1 MYDLIVIGAGPAGY
15 IAAERAGHMGRKVLL
30 IEKEHLGGVCTNYGC
45 IPTKSLLNAAKHF
58 VYGKESAQF
67 GVHFDNPSFNFSE
80 AMAWKNETVDTLRK
94 GIAFLM
100 KQGKVEVV
108 NGEAEFTGNGNG
120 AGPKTVKVNNESYE
134 GENLLIATG
143 STAFVPPIPGA
154 DGKNVVT
161 NREILGLDK
170 LPGKL
175 AVIGG
180 GVIGVEFASFFS
192 SVGVEVHVIEM
203 MDEICPMMDAEAAV
217 LLRKKMSS
225 VDFQLGAR
233 VTEVTGKGVKF
244 EKNGSESFIE
254 ADLVLMSVGRRPITA
269 GLEALGLDINR
280 QGVVVDEKMRTNIPG
295 VYAAGDVTG
304 KSLLA
309 HSASRMAEVAVM
321 DMFDKTGSSG
331 NIMRYNAVPWAV
343 YTLPEVAGCG
353 LTEKEAVDAG
363 YNVKTASMQM
373 RANGRFL
380 AEHGKDSGFCKVIA
394 DADTNLI
401 LGVHMTGA
409 VCSEII
415 GTAASFIEAELRV
428 QDIREII
435 FPHPSVSEIIK
446 DVCWML

>member
-1 MYDLIVIGAGPAGY
+1 MYDLIVVGAGPAGY
-15 IAAERAGHMGRKVLL
+15 IAAERAGHMGKKVLL
-30 IEKEHLGGVCTNYGC
+30 VEREHLGGVCTNHGC
-45 IPTKSLLNAAKHF
+45 IPTKSLLNAAKHY
-58 VYGKESAQF
+58 VYGQESAQF
-67 GVHFDNPSFNFSE
+67 GVHFDNPVFNLSE
-80 AMAWKNETVDTLRK
+80 AMAWKNETVETLRK

-108 NGEAEFTGNGNG
+108 TGEAEFPGGRSVSV
-120 AGPKTVKVNNESYE
+120 AGTVYE
-134 GENLLIATG
+134 GEKLLIATG

-154 DGKNVVT
+154 DGPNVVT
-161 NREILGLDK
+161 NREILALEQ
-170 LPGKL
+170 LPKKL

-192 SVGVEVHVIEM
+192 SVGVEVHVVEM
-203 MDEICPMMDAEAAV
+203 MDEICPMMDGEAAT
-217 LLRKKMSS
+217 LLRKKMSG

-233 VTEVTGKGVKF
+233 VTEVNPKGVKY
-244 EKNGSESFIE
+244 EKNGSEEFIE

-269 GLEALGLDINR
+269 GLENLGLDIGR
-280 QGVVVDEKMRTNIPG
+280 GGIVVDEQMRTNLPG

-321 DMFDKTGSSG
+321 DMFGSGST
-331 NIMRYNAVPWAV
+331 MRYNAVPWAV
-343 YTLPEVAGCG
+343 YTNPEVAGCG
-353 LTEKEAVDAG
+353 LTEAEAKEAG
-363 YNVKTASMQM
+363 YNVKSATMQM

-380 AEHGKDSGFCKVIA
+380 AEHGKDSGFCKVVA

-401 LGVHMTGA
+401 LGIHMIGA
-409 VCSEII
+409 VCSEMI
-415 GTAASFIEAELRV
+415 GTAATFIEAELRV

-446 DVCWML
+446 DVCWMLD

>member
-15 IAAERAGHMGRKVLL
+15 IAAERAGHMGKKVLL
-30 IEKEHLGGVCTNYGC
+30 IEKEHLGGVCTNWGC

-58 VYGKESAQF
+58 VYGKEAAQF
-67 GVHFDNPSFNFSE
+67 GVHFDNPVFNFSE
-80 AMAWKNETVDTLRK
+80 AMAWKNETVETLRK

-108 NGEAEFTGNGNG
+108 KGEADFSVPQKN
-120 AGPKTVKVNNESYE
+120 AGVKTVKVGEEIYE
-134 GENLLIATG
+134 AENLLLATG
-143 STAFVPPIPGA
+143 STAFVPPVPGA
-154 DGKNVVT
+154 DGENVVT
-161 NREILGLDK
+161 NREILSLDK
-170 LPGKL
+170 LPSKL

-192 SVGVEVHVIEM
+192 SVGVEVHVVEM
-203 MDEICPMMDAEAAV
+203 MDEICPMMDSEAAL

-225 VDFQLGAR
+225 VDFQLGAK
-233 VTEVTGKGVKF
+233 VTEVTKAGVKY
-244 EKNGSESFIE
+244 EKTGKEFFIE
-254 ADLVLMSVGRRPITA
+254 ADLVLMSVGRRPVTA
-269 GLEALGLDINR
+269 GLEKLGLDINR
-280 QGVVVDEKMRTNIPG
+280 QGVVVDEKMRTNLPG

-321 DMFDKTGSSG
+321 DMFSGSAASA

-343 YTLPEVAGCG
+343 YTNPEVAGCG
-353 LTEKEAVDAG
+353 LTEKEASEAG
-363 YNVKTASMQM
+363 YNIKTASMQM

-401 LGVHMTGA
+401 LGVHMIGA
-409 VCSEII
+409 VSSEII
-415 GTAASFIEAELRV
+415 GTAAGFIEAELRV